1 MKKFFTLLFVA
12 GMTLMA
18 NAQTVTIT
26 AVDETLANDYAG
38 GCEIDVDNDGIK
50 EIFFSGLPR
59 WEAAGTT
66 VLVDADGNEYEVD
79 RKAWWLKWNGSEY
92 VKTNLTQPDQLI
104 GIRGSVIPADF
115 NGDGNI
121 DLYLA
126 GETYD
131 YTGVYLN
138 DGKGNFTKDPNYAII
153 DQEGNQTE
161 WYPKSADVADFNG
174 DGLPDLVTI
183 GWSNVGNNRQANNGV
198 LINQGDGT
206 FVNSVEVGM
215 LGNGEVDYDF
225 ALCTVKAFDLNN
237 DGKPDFLV
245 QGNIDNDGVRAM
257 TKNGNEV
264 PRTFMAF
271 VNISDGDAIGFYD
284 LELAT
289 SISHQFG
296 NGNFAVVDFN
306 NDGTPDI
313 FVTGESPDDAVS
325 GWAYFPQLFYGKISG
340 EDVSYTENTSFVASH
355 KDVRPLNSNNMGVR
369 AIDYNADGYYD
380 LFYFGWCEQMLD
392 GTGNTQAGWFLPGS
406 AAGLISYLR
415 VPGASEQG
423 IFFLDYGVEGALNY
437 AFTGWHGDGTYFG
450 DATGLP
456 SGRSMVFTKNP
467 WDVAARPDAPTAPA
481 AEVKG
486 STVTLSWTP
495 AASSFKNVT
504 YEYYLKNVATGKFV
518 NNVAS
523 FVGGDKDG
531 IRKVLREGNA
541 YMNTSISLTL
551 PDGTYEW
558 GVQTINAAER
568 GSAFAQGGRFTIGDG
583 SAVQAVKGN
592 AAVKAIYSI
601 DGRQLEGVQ
610 KGVNI
615 VKTAGNVQKVIVK

>member
-1 MKKFFTLLFVA
+1 MKKIFTLMFVA
-12 GMTLMA
+12 GMTLTA
-18 NAQTVTIT
+18 NAQTITISS
-26 AVDETLANDYAG
+26 VDQTLANDYAG
-38 GCEIDVDNDGIK
+38 GCEIDVNNDGIK
-50 EIFFSGLPR
+50 EIFVSGQPS
-59 WEAAGTT
+59 WDAAGNTI
-66 VLVDADGNEYEVD
+66 LVDADGNEYEVN

-92 VKTNLTQPDQLI
+92 VKTNLTEANQLI

-138 DGKGNFTKDPNYAII
+138 DGNGNFTKDPNYAVI
-153 DQEGNQTE
+153 DQEGNVTE
-161 WYPKSADVADFNG
+161 WYPKSADVADFNN

-225 ALCTVKAFDLNN
+225 ALCTVRAFDLNN

-245 QGNIDNDGVRAM
+245 QGNVDNDGVRAL
-257 TKNGNEV
+257 TKGGKEV

-289 SISHQFG
+289 SVSHQFG

-325 GWAYFPQLFYGKISG
+325 GWAYYPQMLYGKISG
-340 EDVSYTENTSFVASH
+340 EDVSYTENTSFVAAH
-355 KDVRPLNSNNMGVR
+355 KDVRPLNSNNMGLR

-380 LFYFGWCEQMLD
+380 LFYLGWCEQMLD
-392 GTGNTQAGWFLPGS
+392 GTDNTQAGWFIPGS
-406 AAGLISYLR
+406 AAGLISYQR
-415 VPGASEQG
+415 IPGASEQG

-437 AFTGWHGDGTYFG
+437 TFTGYHGDGMYFQEG
-450 DATGLP
+450 TDAP
-456 SGRSMVFTKNP
+456 NGRSMVFTKNP
-467 WDVAARPDAPTAPA
+467 WSVAARPDAPTAPTA
-481 AEVKG
+481 NVKG
-486 STVTLSWTP
+486 SDVTLSWTA
-495 AASSFKNVT
+495 AASSLKNVT
-504 YEYYLKNVATGKFV
+504 YEYYLKNVATGKLY
-518 NNVAS
+518 NNVTS

-531 IRKVLREGNA
+531 VRKVLREGNA
-541 YMNTSISLTL
+541 YMNTSLTLTL
-551 PDGTYEW
+551 PDGVYEW
-558 GVQTINAAER
+558 GVQTINAALR

-583 SAVQAVKGN
+583 SAVQAVKEATG
-592 AAVKAIYSI
+592 KQAIYSV
-601 DGRQLEGVQ
+601 DGRQLEGLQ

-615 VKTAGNVQKVIVK
+615 VKTAGNAQKVIVK